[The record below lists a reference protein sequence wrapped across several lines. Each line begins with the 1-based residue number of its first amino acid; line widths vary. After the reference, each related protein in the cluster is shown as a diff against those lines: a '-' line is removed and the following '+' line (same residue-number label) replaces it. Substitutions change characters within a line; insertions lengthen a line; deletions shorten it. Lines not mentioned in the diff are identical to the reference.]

1 MVSVTSTIR
10 EGSRRLWEG
19 EPAIITSI
27 FLLSALGFAA
37 CLSSPGRAGV
47 GQNPQVGT
55 HPAPLLPEPVLA
67 TFLAHGFYGQAHR
80 EPLFVLSR
88 SVGEDDFLS
97 LLDEYDGRGNNTIFV
112 LFSGHDQTVISPYR
126 NKIVGGAVD
135 EETVRHVTARLTE
148 IRRRGL
154 AVVGILYSDDTPKI
168 SEAPLRDLYA
178 YQELVAGRW
187 EPFVAAW
194 CLAIEA
200 DEHLGDRVGPLLEH
214 LRQVSERP
222 VFNHQLPGG
231 TDLSL
236 RYPFDGHLHQYGFG
250 RSCDDLQEET
260 RRLVPLFNARGKRFI
275 GLEYHLQGFSPDAR
289 ALREC
294 ILAVPGIAGAG

>member
-1 MVSVTSTIR
+1 MGGVTGRAR
-10 EGSRRLWEG
+10 EKRGRLSERERRRIAAL
-19 EPAIITSI
+19 
-27 FLLSALGFAA
+27 FLLSLLGFSA
-37 CLSSPGRAGV
+37 CLSPAGSAGV
-47 GQNPQVGT
+47 GGNPRISN

-80 EPLFVLSR
+80 EPLFALSR
-88 SVGEDDFLS
+88 TVGEEDFLS
-97 LLDEYDGRGNNTIFV
+97 LLDEYEEWENNTIFL
-112 LFSGHDQTVISPYR
+112 LFSGHDQTVISPYL
-126 NKIVGGAVD
+126 NGTVGGAVD
-135 EETVRHVTARLTE
+135 EETVRHVSARLTE

-154 AVVGILYSDDTPKI
+154 AVVGILYSDDTPEI

-178 YQELVAGRW
+178 YQELAVGRW
-187 EPFVAAW
+187 ERFVAAW

-200 DEHLGDRVGPLLEH
+200 DEHLGERVGPLLEH
-214 LRQVSERP
+214 LREVSDRP

-250 RSCDDLQEET
+250 RSCDYLQEET
-260 RRLVPLFNARGKRFI
+260 RRLVPIFNARGKKFI

-294 ILAVPGIAGAG
+294 ILTVPGVAGAG